1 VHRREVRRPVLR
13 VEVGGEDAAGHAPA
27 PQELAR
33 PARPSTTTAAATCTA
48 RRAAHHSPRKWAK
61 LPPSPSLAYKG

>member
-13 VEVGGEDAAGHAPA
+13 VEVGREDAAGHAPA

-33 PARPSTTTAAATCTA
+33 PARPSTCTAAATRTGTG
-48 RRAAHHSPRKWAK
+48 R
-61 LPPSPSLAYKG
+61 

>member
-13 VEVGGEDAAGHAPA
+13 VEVGREDAAGHAPA

-33 PARPSTTTAAATCTA
+33 PARPSTCTAAATGTGG
-48 RRAAHHSPRKWAK
+48 R
-61 LPPSPSLAYKG
+61 

>member
-1 VHRREVRRPVLR
+1 VHRREVRRPMLR

-33 PARPSTTTAAATCTA
+33 PARPSTAAATA
-48 RRAAHHSPRKWAK
+48 RRAAHHSPRKW
-61 LPPSPSLAYKG
+61 PN